1 MLLNLETDYAIRL
14 CHILSLFDAHVNAD
28 SLAGYAGVSPRF
40 ALKIL
45 RKLSSR
51 GLVTSHKGAGGGYEL
66 SKPPVELTFLD
77 VFEAV
82 NGPLAVGRCR
92 GEYVCDWKK
101 GGAPCAFRGFFD
113 DVESTIAQKFSQ
125 RDFGLE
131 PEVRNQLRK
140 ELETEKS

>member
-1 MLLNLETDYAIRL
+1 LETDYAIRL
-14 CHILSLFDAHVNAD
+14 CHILSLFDARVNAD
-28 SLAGYAGVSPRF
+28 SLASFAGVSPRF

-51 GLVTSHKGAGGGYEL
+51 GLVTSYKGARGGYEL
-66 SKPPVELTFLD
+66 SKPPGELTFLE

-113 DVESTIAQKFSQ
+113 DVESAIALKFSQ
-125 RDFGLE
+125 RDFGL
-131 PEVRNQLRK
+131 PADVRIKLRA
-140 ELETEKS
+140 ELETDGQIIA